1 MNDLLRDMIE
11 VGNVTVFIDDVMVET
26 KTKEEHNDIVKEVLR
41 RMVENDLFVK
51 LEKYLWKIR
60 KVGFL
65 KVVIG
70 LDRVKMEKG
79 KIQKVVNWPVLRSMK
94 DV

>member
-11 VGNVTVFIDDVMVET
+11 VGNVAVFIDDVIVET
-26 KTKEEHNDIVKEVLR
+26 KTKEEHNNIVEEVLR
-41 RMVENDLFVK
+41 RMVENDLFIK
-51 LEKYLWKIR
+51 LKKYLWKIR

-65 KVVIG
+65 EVVIG
-70 LDRVKMEKG
+70 LDRVKMEKE
-79 KIQKVVNWPVLRSMK
+79 KIQEVVNWPVLRSMK